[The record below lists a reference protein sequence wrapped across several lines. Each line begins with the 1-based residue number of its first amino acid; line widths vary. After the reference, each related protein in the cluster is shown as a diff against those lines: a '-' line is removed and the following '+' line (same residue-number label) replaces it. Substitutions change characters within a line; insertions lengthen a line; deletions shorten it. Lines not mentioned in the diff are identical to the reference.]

1 MPLKNPDAI
10 AALVSALRLVYG
22 DEVART
28 MLLEGMSLATLLDAM
43 FSAPIAHRDAVR
55 YVASALD
62 DFAVTPELG
71 PVWHLRYLYD
81 DEPGSFRVLDME
93 IATPAG
99 TLSSNDLWLRLPV

>member
-10 AALVSALRLVYG
+10 ASVVSALRLVYG
-22 DEVART
+22 DGAART
-28 MLLEGMSLATLLDAM
+28 MLLEGMSLATLKDTM

-55 YVASALD
+55 YIANALD
-62 DFAVTPELG
+62 DFAIAPELG

-81 DEPGSFRVLDME
+81 DQPGSFRVIDME

>member
-1 MPLKNPDAI
+1 
-10 AALVSALRLVYG
+10 
-22 DEVART
+22 
-28 MLLEGMSLATLLDAM
+28 MSLATLTDTM

-62 DFAVTPELG
+62 DFAITPELG
-71 PVWHLRYLYD
+71 SVWHLRYLYD
-81 DEPGSFRVLDME
+81 DQPGSFRVDME